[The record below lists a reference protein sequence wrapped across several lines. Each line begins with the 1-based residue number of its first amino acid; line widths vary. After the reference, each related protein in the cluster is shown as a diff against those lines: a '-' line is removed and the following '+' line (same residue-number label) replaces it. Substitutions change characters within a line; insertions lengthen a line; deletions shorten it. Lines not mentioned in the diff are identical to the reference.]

1 MALVPRQLT
10 RAEEDELYGVEPGD
24 YEGHGGG
31 LFQKRGNEFIRAMHD
46 WLRAH
51 HVDDF
56 DRPGWGIG
64 PRGSGRT
71 LLWWAT
77 LAPWPHPNHD
87 GPSAEC
93 WLRLARDL
101 IAHGADP
108 SNSCNEMG
116 ITALM
121 NACGCRGWRAAPSME
136 MVSLLVDAGADVRAK
151 ARGPLINSQIVN
163 GASIITRESGLT
175 ALSFVLRHEETYW
188 DPLTHSY
195 KELST
200 RDTLKIVHVLLR
212 AGAPLDACYGDKSA
226 EEVLREQERKRPAY
240 AADPHFAELK
250 RVFRGVCAA
259 KGSYARYAKKEIL
272 VLLALVRK
280 GRAATTWFY
289 AGDHRTA
296 FDILAKSPNEIVL
309 HVLAFS
315 FGISLGSAGAGGYHD
330 PRPRTHTLDAEDF
343 DNDALSIEDEEEF
356 DFDEGEF
363 VIE

>member
-31 LFQKRGNEFIRAMHD
+31 LFQKRGDEFIRAMHD

-56 DRPGWGIG
+56 DRPGWGVG
-64 PRGSGRT
+64 LHGSGRT

-101 IAHGADP
+101 IARGADP
-108 SNSCNEMG
+108 SNSCHEMG

-121 NACGCRGWRAAPSME
+121 NACGCPGSVPPGWRAPPSME
-136 MVSLLVDAGADVRAK
+136 MVSLLLDAGADVRAK
-151 ARGPLINSQIVN
+151 ARGPLFNSQIVN
-163 GASIITRESGLT
+163 GARSITYDCGLT

-212 AGAPLDACYGDKSA
+212 AGAPLDACLGDKSA

-240 AADPHFAELK
+240 ATDPHFAELK
-250 RVFRGVCAA
+250 RVFRGVRAS
-259 KGSYARYAKKEIL
+259 KGSYSRYVKKEVL
-272 VLLALVRK
+272 VILALVRR
-280 GRAATTWFY
+280 GRASTID
-289 AGDHRTA
+289 AGAHRTA
-296 FDILAKSPNEIVL
+296 FDILAKSPNEVAW

-315 FGISLGSAGAGGYHD
+315 FGMSSGPPA
-330 PRPRTHTLDAEDF
+330 PRPPPPPPPPSDSDDDDDSTVSLPVTEIDF
-343 DNDALSIEDEEEF
+343 E
-356 DFDEGEF
+356 
-363 VIE
+363 

>member
-1 MALVPRQLT
+1 
-10 RAEEDELYGVEPGD
+10 
-24 YEGHGGG
+24 
-31 LFQKRGNEFIRAMHD
+31 
-46 WLRAH
+46 
-51 HVDDF
+51 
-56 DRPGWGIG
+56 
-64 PRGSGRT
+64 
-71 LLWWAT
+71 
-77 LAPWPHPNHD
+77 
-87 GPSAEC
+87 
-93 WLRLARDL
+93 
-101 IAHGADP
+101 
-108 SNSCNEMG
+108 MG

-121 NACGCRGWRAAPSME
+121 NACGCPGCVPPGWRAPPSME

-200 RDTLKIVHVLLR
+200 RDTLTIVHVLLR
-212 AGAPLDACYGDKSA
+212 AGAPLDACFGDKSA

-250 RVFRGVCAA
+250 RVFRGVRAA
-259 KGSYARYAKKEIL
+259 KGSYARYAKKEVL

-296 FDILAKSPNEIVL
+296 FDILAKSPNEIAW

-315 FGISLGSAGAGGYHD
+315 FGMSVGATDAGGYYD
-330 PRPRTHTLDAEDF
+330 SRPPRTPTLNVED
-343 DNDALSIEDEEEF
+343 DSEEEF
-356 DFDEGEF
+356 NFDAN
-363 VIE
+363 IEDDPW